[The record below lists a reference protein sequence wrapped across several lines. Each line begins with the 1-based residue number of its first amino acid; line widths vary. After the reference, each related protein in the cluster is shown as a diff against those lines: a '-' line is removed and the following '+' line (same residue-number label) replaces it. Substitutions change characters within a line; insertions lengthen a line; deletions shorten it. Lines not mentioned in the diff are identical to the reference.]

1 MRRLGEDRSPTT
13 FMSVSRNCPS
23 SATPSVGGGGGEQ
36 SILNVRDPRA
46 QFLALLAFGRNDRC
60 VPVGQILVPAP
71 LPIGDEIDDG
81 IGG

>member
-1 MRRLGEDRSPTT
+1 MRRLGEDWSPTT

-36 SILNVRDPRA
+36 SIRNVRDPRA
-46 QFLALLAFGRNDRC
+46 QVLALLAFGCSDRC

-71 LPIGDEIDDG
+71 LPLGDEIDDG